1 MTDLKPS
8 QLFEKLTAKVTIFD
22 QHLFWFKAQLKP
34 TKQDPS
40 GVHDGDTVNA
50 VIDYGDFTYRQKPLR
65 VANINAPELSTQAGQ
80 VAKQWAIQW
89 FNTNVGS
96 NGYFYI
102 HTHLDPED
110 KYGRFLAMIYAPG
123 GECFNDD
130 IVNAGMAIPYL
141 VEPF

>member
-50 VIDYGDFTYRQKPLR
+50 VLTMVTSL
-65 VANINAPELSTQAGQ
+65 T
-80 VAKQWAIQW
+80 AKSRC
-89 FNTNVGS
+89 G
-96 NGYFYI
+96 
-102 HTHLDPED
+102 
-110 KYGRFLAMIYAPG
+110 
-123 GECFNDD
+123 
-130 IVNAGMAIPYL
+130 
-141 VEPF
+141 